1 MGLCNKRS
9 IQVDVIL
16 AELSKKRAISELG
29 KDIVSTI
36 SIYDAMPF
44 DRDGAVKRIKENN
57 ARYPDIFIAISSMH
71 SIVTKSFS
79 SVSDEEIHHNLFL
92 QIQALWAKG
101 IASERR
107 A

>member
-16 AELSKKRAISELG
+16 AELRKKEVISELE

-36 SIYDAMPF
+36 NIYYERPF

-57 ARYPDIFIAISSMH
+57 ARYPDVFIAISSMPD
-71 SIVTKSFS
+71 IVNKPFS
-79 SVSDEEIHHNLFL
+79 SVSDEEVHQNLYL
-92 QIQALWAKG
+92 QIQALWAKE
-101 IASERR
+101 IASKRIE
-107 A
+107 